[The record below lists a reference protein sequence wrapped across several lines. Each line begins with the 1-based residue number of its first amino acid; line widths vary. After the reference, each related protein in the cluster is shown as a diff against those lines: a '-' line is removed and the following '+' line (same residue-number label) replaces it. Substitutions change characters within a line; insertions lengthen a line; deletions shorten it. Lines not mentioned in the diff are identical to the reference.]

1 MPTTTG
7 RRPRNPLMEA
17 AKEGAKR
24 GRAERRT
31 RGSTQDMLDRARR
44 SQGEEA
50 GERAVMKPKK
60 YAAGGMT
67 ATSNRGQAMKAT
79 RMQERSDRKAAKATD
94 RDARRATRTADMQER
109 MSSLPIP
116 SQARAAMENR
126 MSKMPSRPSSAPAA
140 MAPPSATMPTAKK
153 GGSIKKMAKGG
164 GIEKRGKTKG
174 MMPKM
179 AMGGSMKKY
188 AKGGSIDGC
197 ATKGKT
203 KGKMVTMAM
212 GGMTGYKRGGKTC

>member
-24 GRAERRT
+24 GRADRRT

-50 GERAVMKPKK
+50 GEREVMKPKK

-67 ATSNRGQAMKAT
+67 ATSNRGQAMRAT
-79 RMQERSDRKAAKATD
+79 RMQERSDRKEAKAAD
-94 RDARRATRTADMQER
+94 RATRMQPRMGARPTA
-109 MSSLPIP
+109 PAITTP
-116 SQARAAMENR
+116 AT
-126 MSKMPSRPSSAPAA
+126 RPAAPAA
-140 MAPPSATMPTAKK
+140 MAPPSVTRPVANAGGAGNAGSVAPQFIKSSRGMPMAK
-153 GGSIKKMAKGG
+153 GGKVKKMAKGG

-179 AMGGSMKKY
+179 AGGGKGY

-212 GGMTGYKRGGKTC
+212 GGKTC